1 MYVSAY
7 ETYNSFMATVK
18 ISEARGNFADVVRKA
33 QTEAVVLGRRGT
45 GQAVVVSVQQYERMM
60 EALEEVEDA
69 AAFDASMAEDGDNLP
84 WDEVRKELGW

>member
-1 MYVSAY
+1 
-7 ETYNSFMATVK
+7 MATVK
-18 ISEARGNFADVVRKA
+18 ISEARDNFADVVRKA
-33 QTEAVVLGRRGT
+33 QTEAVVLERRGT

-69 AAFDASMAEDGDNLP
+69 AAFDASMAEEGDNLP